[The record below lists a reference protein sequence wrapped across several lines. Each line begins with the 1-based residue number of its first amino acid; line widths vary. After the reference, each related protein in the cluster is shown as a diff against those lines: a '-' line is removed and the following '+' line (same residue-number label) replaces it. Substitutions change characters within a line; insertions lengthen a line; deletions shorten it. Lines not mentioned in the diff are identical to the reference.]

1 MELNLRSK
9 NYIRIYVI
17 GALCILLFASASVA
31 AAIYNRRS
39 IEGMTN
45 ASPLDAVKS
54 QITALQTTYNK
65 LDNETTSQTN
75 RINANTHIL
84 YKILSDAP
92 TQTNSITHANVNM
105 DDPSKTP
112 MKTISMS

>member
-1 MELNLRSK
+1 MMELKLR
-9 NYIRIYVI
+9 YIFVI
-17 GALCILLFASASVA
+17 GILLA
-31 AAIYNRRS
+31 ATIYNR
-39 IEGMTN
+39 INPLLMEGMTN
-45 ASPLDAVKS
+45 ATPLDALKS

-65 LDNETTSQTN
+65 LDNELTSQTN

-84 YKILSDAP
+84 FKILNDAP

-112 MKTISMS
+112 IKTINMS

>member
-1 MELNLRSK
+1 MEPKVR
-9 NYIRIYVI
+9 YIFVI
-17 GALCILLFASASVA
+17 GILCILLAGAGTT
-31 AAIYNRRS
+31 IYNNR
-39 IEGMTN
+39 IPLPFLKEGMTN
-45 ASPLDAVKS
+45 ATPLDALKS

-65 LDNETTSQTN
+65 LDDEITSQTN

-84 YKILSDAP
+84 FKILNDAP

-112 MKTISMS
+112 MKTINMS

>member
-9 NYIRIYVI
+9 NYILIYII
-17 GALCILLFASASVA
+17 GALCLLLFASA

-65 LDNETTSQTN
+65 LDNEITSQTN

-112 MKTISMS
+112 IKTISMS

>member
-17 GALCILLFASASVA
+17 GALCIQ
-31 AAIYNRRS
+31 S